1 MKFTGNLEKDLGL
14 ELDPTLMWDH
24 PTVAKLTAYLTE
36 RLDFAAGRR
45 SIA

>member
-1 MKFTGNLEKDLGL
+1 
-14 ELDPTLMWDH
+14 MWDH